1 MESKKRILFIVPL
14 PPPVHGSAVMCKYVT
29 DSKLLNENFECDSV
43 NLSTSRRT
51 DETGKFKIIK
61 LWRFLGSYFSV
72 FFKLL
77 AHRYDIC
84 YIAIAFHKGILKDAP
99 FVFMCKLFGRKVVL
113 HLHGKGASEDAK
125 KPFYRWLLRKT
136 FKDTKVIMLSWLLYP
151 DVEQFVRREDV
162 FICPNGIPEVD
173 FKRRESE
180 NPIPHL
186 LYLSNLKEDKGVIV
200 LLDALKIL
208 MDKGYSFRCDFVGG
222 ESKDLD
228 AERFSQEV
236 AKRGL
241 NSIAFYLGKK
251 YGNDK
256 EKVLEQADVFVFPT
270 YYKNETFGL
279 VNLEA
284 MAHHLPIVTTNE
296 GGILDIVE
304 DGVNGLISRQKDPDS
319 LAQCIS
325 QLLDNEELRKRMGDE
340 GWKKLHKYF
349 TEERFEERMLEV
361 LTKYSE
367 NWGGENQ

>member
-29 DSKLLNENFECDSV
+29 DSKLLNENFDCDSV

-84 YIAIAFHKGILKDAP
+84 YIAIAFHKGLLKDAP

-241 NSIAFYLGKK
+241 NSIAFYLGRK
-251 YGNDK
+251 YGD
-256 EKVLEQADVFVFPT
+256 EKADVFVFPT
-270 YYKNETFGL
+270 YNDCFPL
-279 VNLEA
+279 VLLEA
-284 MAHHLPIVTTNE
+284 QQHNLPIVTTDEGAIADIVKNE
-296 GGILDIVE
+296 ENGFVCKRNDVKTLVDSLEKIINDKNNQQNIGENNFKKYKEIECFENNVYGILSKIAD
-304 DGVNGLISRQKDPDS
+304 
-319 LAQCIS
+319 
-325 QLLDNEELRKRMGDE
+325 RK
-340 GWKKLHKYF
+340 K
-349 TEERFEERMLEV
+349 
-361 LTKYSE
+361 
-367 NWGGENQ
+367 

>member
-1 MESKKRILFIVPL
+1 MKSKNRILFIVPL

-61 LWRFLGSYFSV
+61 LWRFLGAYISV

-77 AHRYDIC
+77 AHRYDLC
-84 YIAIAFHKGILKDAP
+84 YVAIAFHKGLLKDAP
-99 FVFMCKLFGRKVVL
+99 FVLMCKLFGRKVVL

-151 DVEQFVRREDV
+151 DVEQFVKREDV
-162 FICPNGIPEVD
+162 FICPNGIPVVD
-173 FKRRESE
+173 FKRRETE

-208 MDKGYSFRCDFVGG
+208 MEKGYSFRCDFVGG

-251 YGNDK
+251 YGDDK
-256 EKVLEQADVFVFPT
+256 EKALEQADVFVFPT
-270 YYKNETFGL
+270 FYYNECFPL
-279 VNLEA
+279 VLLEA
-284 MAHHLPIVTTNE
+284 QQHSLPIVTTNE
-296 GGILDIVE
+296 GAIADIVKNEENGFVCKRNDVETLVDSLEKLINDKNIQRNIGENNFKKYQENFTIECFENNVYGILSKIV
-304 DGVNGLISRQKDPDS
+304 D
-319 LAQCIS
+319 
-325 QLLDNEELRKRMGDE
+325 RK
-340 GWKKLHKYF
+340 
-349 TEERFEERMLEV
+349 
-361 LTKYSE
+361 
-367 NWGGENQ
+367 NN